1 LRRWAHAG
9 YLVAAVSTPAVPRA
23 DLLDVEIPKSVWSRS
38 GRPLQGRLARILFGT
53 TLVLTGLAMPWPAV
67 AYALVVTG
75 VLGFLLVPVITDLLI
90 ARREPAIRAATKDN
104 AQALLDALDKSVLV
118 SAFAPDAWVT
128 LQRGRLQLAKGDG
141 RAAAQAF
148 ADTAR
153 VLRDPAMSALRSAQ
167 ARAWMLAGDRTAA
180 REQLLAL
187 EQAGSLSARDRLDL
201 GVVMLG
207 EAARADQARAHLQA
221 AHEGLHGHPQAAA
234 ALAVA
239 LARAE
244 EHERGLELLGRAEA
258 EADEGDALAQ
268 DLIKRARKALRPA
281 KKKQRRKG

>member
-1 LRRWAHAG
+1 
-9 YLVAAVSTPAVPRA
+9 
-23 DLLDVEIPKSVWSRS
+23 
-38 GRPLQGRLARILFGT
+38 
-53 TLVLTGLAMPWPAV
+53 MPWPV
-67 AYALVVTG
+67 VTYVLVVVG
-75 VLGFLLVPVITDLLI
+75 VLGFVLVPVITDLLI
-90 ARREPAIRAATKDN
+90 TRREPAIRSATKDT
-104 AQALLDALDKSVLV
+104 AQRMLDELDKSVLV

-153 VLRDPAMSALRSAQ
+153 IVREPGLPALRSAQ
-167 ARAWMLAGDRTAA
+167 AHAWMLAGERPAA
-180 REQLLAL
+180 REQLTVLEEAGAL
-187 EQAGSLSARDRLDL
+187 TARDRLDL

-207 EAARADQARAHLQA
+207 ETARAEQARAHLQA

-239 LARAE
+239 LARAD
-244 EHERGLELLGRAEA
+244 EHERALELVTEA
-258 EADEGDALAQ
+258 EAGADAGDALAQ
-268 DLIKRARKALRPA
+268 ELIKRARKALRPA